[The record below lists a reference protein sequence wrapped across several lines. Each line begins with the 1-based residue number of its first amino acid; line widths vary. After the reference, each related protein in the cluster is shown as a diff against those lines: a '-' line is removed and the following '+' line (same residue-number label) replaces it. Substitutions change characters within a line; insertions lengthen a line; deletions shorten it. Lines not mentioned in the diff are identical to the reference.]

1 MPACK
6 QIWSSMGGRIVQS
19 NAVVVFSGITV
30 ELVVTEF
37 PTVSW
42 WCDVLGE
49 FVVDAIVDT
58 IVLIVELTVVRFWM
72 DVVGWW
78 GPWLSSAVV
87 SLVIVCVVGLE
98 VTNKVVVAVTTV
110 AEVGLWLLPF
120 PGWFVVWIELSVVV
134 LGVVGVVA
142 VEKGFALEQDFCGH
156 L

>member
-30 ELVVTEF
+30 ELVVTELAI
-37 PTVSW
+37 VSW
-42 WCDVLGE
+42 WCDVLDE
-49 FVVDAIVDT
+49 FVDDAIVDT
-58 IVLIVELTVVRFWM
+58 IVLIVELTVVRFWL

-78 GPWLSSAVV
+78 WLSSAMVL
-87 SLVIVCVVGLE
+87 LVIVCVVGLE

-110 AEVGLWLLPF
+110 AEVGLWLLPV

>member
-30 ELVVTEF
+30 ELVVTELT
-37 PTVSW
+37 TVSW

-49 FVVDAIVDT
+49 FVVDSIVDAIV
-58 IVLIVELTVVRFWM
+58 LMVELTVVGFWL

-78 GPWLSSAVV
+78 EPCPWSVV
-87 SLVIVCVVGLE
+87 AELVIVCVVGLD
-98 VTNKVVVAVTTV
+98 VVAKVVVPVTTV
-110 AEVGLWLLPF
+110 ADVGVWLPSF
-120 PGWFVVWIELSVVV
+120 PGGLVVWIELFVV
-134 LGVVGVVA
+134 LLSVVGVVA
-142 VEKGFALEQDFCGH
+142 VENGFALEQDFCGH